1 MAESSDPELDM
12 VLNRC
17 GPPASAFISELWRRD
32 YDRVYRLTGRRAS
45 TLLSRTL
52 T

>member
-12 VLNRC
+12 MLNRC
-17 GPPASAFISELWRRD
+17 GPPASAFHLRAVASHH
-32 YDRVYRLTGRRAS
+32 DRVYRLTGRRTS